1 MNVGRLSDLGIEP
14 FYILMDDT
22 NVRNVNVHLG
32 DNIVWI
38 TGQAPKGTDFS
49 LVLTAIPKHNSLV
62 LGATIIFGGTVRAAH
77 KVLHERIEITDLLC
91 TWNSM
96 SKSLA
101 RSETKLGYKYYKG
114 AVN

>member
-22 NVRNVNVHLG
+22 EVRNINVYLG

-38 TGQAPKGTDFS
+38 TGKAPKGTDLS
-49 LVLTAIPKHNSLV
+49 LILTAIPKHNSLV

-77 KVLHERIEITDLLC
+77 KVLHRGLSLIYYAHGTVWRD
-91 TWNSM
+91 
-96 SKSLA
+96 LA